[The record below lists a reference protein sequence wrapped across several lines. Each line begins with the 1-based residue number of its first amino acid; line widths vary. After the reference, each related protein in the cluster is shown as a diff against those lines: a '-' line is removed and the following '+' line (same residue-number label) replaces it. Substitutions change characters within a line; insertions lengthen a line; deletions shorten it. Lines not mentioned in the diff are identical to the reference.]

1 MAKHGKKYNEAAKLV
16 DSSKNYT
23 LDEALEILPKT
34 SITKFDSSVEVALK
48 TNANPKYNDQMIR
61 ATTIL
66 PHGTGKK
73 VKVAVFTSD
82 DKLEEMKKAGAD
94 VVGSA
99 ELLKKIEKWDMD
111 FDVLIT
117 SPDMIR
123 ELAKVAKVLWPRGM
137 MPSPKAGTVTPN
149 IAQAIEEVKK
159 GKIEFRLDKTGNI
172 HCLVGKVSFSTEKL
186 KENVES
192 LLKAIDAARPV
203 GVKGKLIKKAVIS
216 TTMGPG
222 IRLDV

>member
-1 MAKHGKKYNEAAKLV
+1 
-16 DSSKNYT
+16 
-23 LDEALEILPKT
+23 
-34 SITKFDSSVEVALK
+34 
-48 TNANPKYNDQMIR
+48 
-61 ATTIL
+61 
-66 PHGTGKK
+66 
-73 VKVAVFTSD
+73 
-82 DKLEEMKKAGAD
+82 
-94 VVGSA
+94 
-99 ELLKKIEKWDMD
+99 LLKLSKK
-111 FDVLIT
+111 L
-117 SPDMIR
+117 
-123 ELAKVAKVLWPRGM
+123 
-137 MPSPKAGTVTPN
+137 
-149 IAQAIEEVKK
+149 KK